1 MHRSYPVHLLAL
13 ILIPALLF
21 SGCVDSAREASI
33 EEVLQLSN
41 DILEDPL
48 LKELDAL
55 ETALMNQD
63 LEPSAVP
70 VETLQEPATTPPP
83 STAQTQ
89 EPTPKL
95 PPPST
100 APADVPTPSE
110 ATAPVPQKRVLF
122 GVVNRVSGSGIVLR
136 VIQAKTLT
144 PEEQAQVN
152 NGEIQLRT
160 LLTDELVPLDFGRSF
175 EVERLENR
183 LPVSASLSDVTRGQT
198 VRVALDSSGMIKLLR
213 IIRN

>member
-1 MHRSYPVHLLAL
+1 MHRSYPVCLLVL
-13 ILIPALLF
+13 VLIPALLF

-55 ETALMNQD
+55 EAALMNQD
-63 LEPSAVP
+63 LEPPAAP
-70 VETLQEPATTPPP
+70 VETEPATTPLPP
-83 STAQTQ
+83 TAQTQ
-89 EPTPKL
+89 EPAPEI
-95 PPPST
+95 PPSST
-100 APADVPTPSE
+100 APADSPTPSE

-122 GVVNRVSGSGIVLR
+122 GIVNRVSGSGIVLR

-152 NGEIQLRT
+152 NGDIQLRT

-183 LPVSASLSDVTRGQT
+183 LPVSASLSEVTRGQT

-213 IIRN
+213 ILRD